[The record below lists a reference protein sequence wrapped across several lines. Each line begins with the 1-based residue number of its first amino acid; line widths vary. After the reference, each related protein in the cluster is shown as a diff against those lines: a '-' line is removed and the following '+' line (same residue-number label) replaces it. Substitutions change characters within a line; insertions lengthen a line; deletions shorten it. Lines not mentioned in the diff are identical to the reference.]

1 MHFNVL
7 WFSLSSLSST
17 RSARLGNFKCLFH
30 NISYILLWVLSWS
43 FYSFVF
49 IGTGEIGLYVLLRST
64 PAISSFFFLIIHRV
78 LCMKFVDFGWPGK
91 N

>member
-1 MHFNVL
+1 VGAKL
-7 WFSLSSLSST
+7 
-17 RSARLGNFKCLFH
+17 
-30 NISYILLWVLSWS
+30 V

-49 IGTGEIGLYVLLRST
+49 IGAGKIGLYVLLRST

-78 LCMKFVDFGWPGK
+78 LYMKFVDFGWPGQ